1 MIHFYAFSIKTFIFF
16 RIKTLKH
23 CFLEVEKT
31 SKDENKPPVKDGFF
45 CLLTSEYLC

>member
-1 MIHFYAFSIKTFIFF
+1 MIHFYAFSIKNIHFLG
-16 RIKTLKH
+16 LKH

-45 CLLTSEYLC
+45 CCTLTRK